1 VEEVTVSNSAR
12 RTGSF
17 ARFSRALTFG
27 EWGRLTAM
35 AMLIVAM
42 HVVAWGTFIMVIL
55 PRHFHYGGLGVGLGV
70 AVTAYTLGA
79 RHAFDADHISAID
92 NVTRKLMSDGQ
103 RPLASGFFF
112 ALGHSTVIMTVGV
125 GLSIAARAVFSTVVN
140 PHATLSN
147 IAGVVG
153 TAVSGAFLYVIA
165 ALNIVVLLGIAR
177 VYRDMRRGAFDEV
190 ELERQLQ
197 MRGFMYRFFGRFT
210 RAIAHS
216 WQMYPVGAMFAF
228 GFDTATEVLLLA
240 ATAAAATQGLP
251 WYAVICLPLLFS
263 SGVTLFDTLDGCFMN
278 FAYGWAFAS
287 PVRKIYYNLVITGL
301 SVAVAFAIGTIELGG
316 LLASKLHAGGPLGR
330 FLANFSINQA
340 GFIIAGLFV
349 VVWAIAA
356 AYWRLARV
364 ETRWHAN
371 VAGGSEHAGSLAR
384 GERATQS
391 VPER

>member
-1 VEEVTVSNSAR
+1 MNNSAR

-17 ARFSRALTFG
+17 VRLWRALTFA
-27 EWGRLTAM
+27 EWGRLTTM
-35 AMLIVAM
+35 AALIVAM

-55 PRHFHYGGLGVGLGV
+55 PRHFHYSGLGVGFGV

-153 TAVSGAFLYVIA
+153 TVVSGAFLYVIA

-210 RAIAHS
+210 RAISHS

-251 WYAVICLPLLFS
+251 WVAVICLPLLFS
-263 SGVTLFDTLDGCFMN
+263 SGVTLFDTLDGFFMN

-316 LLASKLHAGGPLGR
+316 LLASKLHVGGPFGR
-330 FLANFSINQA
+330 FLVHFSINEA

-349 VVWAIAA
+349 VVWFIAV
-356 AYWRLARV
+356 AYWRLGRV

-371 VAGGSEHAGSLAR
+371 VAGANDYAGSLSD
-384 GERATQS
+384 GERAAQS
-391 VPER
+391 DVGR